1 VICGAESRRAQ
12 ERWAAYLAAH
22 TVPAWCSRC
31 AAEIVV
37 WPWEDL
43 RSCLCLDC
51 ARQELAAEDAAAGVD
66 APIQQALPLEVL
78 TDRAQAREEG
88 TDG

>member
-1 VICGAESRRAQ
+1 
-12 ERWAAYLAAH
+12 
-22 TVPAWCSRC
+22 
-31 AAEIVV
+31 
-37 WPWEDL
+37 
-43 RSCLCLDC
+43 
-51 ARQELAAEDAAAGVD
+51 VD